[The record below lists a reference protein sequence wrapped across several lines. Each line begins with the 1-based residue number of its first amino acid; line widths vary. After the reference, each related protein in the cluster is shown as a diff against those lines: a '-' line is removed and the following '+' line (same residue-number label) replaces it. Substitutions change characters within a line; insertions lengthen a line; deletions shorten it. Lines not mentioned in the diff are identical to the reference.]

1 MQKDQ
6 YEDSSQSLAQSGTEL
21 QSHSSE
27 TQLQSHS
34 SDNSLASS
42 DTSMLNEQSIEA
54 SPVNQSTHTNEQTMN
69 TNNLSGTNQG
79 QGQDHGAEAHGQTA
93 HASVQDNQ
101 GGMYAQGNLPVQQG
115 QYVAQGQQAQQGQ
128 YVAQDQH
135 AQQGQPNQYSNTT
148 QHGMQWGM
156 SQQPQQPQQQQP
168 HQQQLQQ
175 LGAMEQ
181 FAPQQGQHST
191 MDQQPHQ
198 QGQQGNMGQYP
209 NHGNMAMSNGKYYAN
224 GASMNN
230 GYAQGNQGNGA
241 AMNNGYAQ
249 GNQGNGAAM
258 NNGYAQ
264 GNQANGAAMNNGYAQ
279 GNQGRGAT
287 HGADVSAGN
296 ANSKGLLALKSG
308 EWSSNLSMHILMIA
322 IISILLLIPT
332 LFFTYVLDD
341 RMDNQEYAVDSI
353 VEPWGYSQHFGDPN
367 ILLHMDVS
375 SLFKVEDDSDEKKIK
390 VEDKIIM
397 AIASKSDSQ
406 IDIDFE
412 KRYRGNYEATLYKTT
427 VVQEGYIDLARAIG
441 NVVSD
446 NSSRKVSLNAV
457 EFFVPVS
464 YSRAID
470 DIKSITLNGKAYM
483 VESIKHNSLNG
494 FGVTLLQ
501 DDIEE
506 ILAGS
511 NVSKVEHDLVKGS
524 KQSSSSIASNVPA
537 LKNTFDADAERVN
550 EDNTAVATVGRMS
563 KATDPGMVRYRVEY
577 VLRGSQKLLFRP
589 LGQSTT
595 TAFKGE
601 WSNPSY
607 TGSFLPSERT
617 SDEKTFSATYLQN
630 NIATALPL
638 VLDTEKLYLFSSDD
652 SYCLDFSNSITFYT
666 LIDRLTK
673 YVLLFISMCFVTV
686 LACEIVMSRM
696 VSLAQYVVIGV
707 ALIMF
712 YMVLLALSE
721 HTSFTFA
728 YICASLLMSVMISL
742 YLKAALNSK
751 RSALA
756 VCIMLLAM
764 YAVLFAIVHIE
775 AYALL
780 VGTILLIA
788 MLGIVMYITRRINV
802 KVNF

>member
-1 MQKDQ
+1 M
-6 YEDSSQSLAQSGTEL
+6 
-21 QSHSSE
+21 
-27 TQLQSHS
+27 
-34 SDNSLASS
+34 
-42 DTSMLNEQSIEA
+42 
-54 SPVNQSTHTNEQTMN
+54 
-69 TNNLSGTNQG
+69 
-79 QGQDHGAEAHGQTA
+79 
-93 HASVQDNQ
+93 
-101 GGMYAQGNLPVQQG
+101 
-115 QYVAQGQQAQQGQ
+115 
-128 YVAQDQH
+128 
-135 AQQGQPNQYSNTT
+135 
-148 QHGMQWGM
+148 
-156 SQQPQQPQQQQP
+156 
-168 HQQQLQQ
+168 
-175 LGAMEQ
+175 
-181 FAPQQGQHST
+181 
-191 MDQQPHQ
+191 
-198 QGQQGNMGQYP
+198 
-209 NHGNMAMSNGKYYAN
+209 
-224 GASMNN
+224 
-230 GYAQGNQGNGA
+230 
-241 AMNNGYAQ
+241 
-249 GNQGNGAAM
+249 
-258 NNGYAQ
+258 
-264 GNQANGAAMNNGYAQ
+264 
-279 GNQGRGAT
+279 
-287 HGADVSAGN
+287 
-296 ANSKGLLALKSG
+296 
-308 EWSSNLSMHILMIA
+308 
-322 IISILLLIPT
+322 
-332 LFFTYVLDD
+332 
-341 RMDNQEYAVDSI
+341 
-353 VEPWGYSQHFGDPN
+353 
-367 ILLHMDVS
+367 
-375 SLFKVEDDSDEKKIK
+375 K
-390 VEDKIIM
+390 VEDKIFM

-511 NVSKVEHDLVKGS
+511 NISKVEHDLVKGS

-537 LKNTFDADAERVN
+537 LKNTFDAYAERVN

-638 VLDTEKLYLFSSDD
+638 VLDTEKLYLFSNDD

>member
-6 YEDSSQSLAQSGTEL
+6 YEDSSQSQAQSGSEL
-21 QSHSSE
+21 QSHSLD

-42 DTSMLNEQSIEA
+42 DTSKLNEQSIEA
-54 SPVNQSTHTNEQTMN
+54 TPVNQSTHTIEQAMN

-79 QGQDHGAEAHGQTA
+79 QDQGAEAHGQTA

-101 GGMYAQGNLPVQQG
+101 GGMYAQVNPPVQQG

-135 AQQGQPNQYSNTT
+135 AQQGQPNQYSNTA
-148 QHGMQWGM
+148 QHGMQWGI
-156 SQQPQQPQQQQP
+156 SQQPQQPQTQQPQQQQP
-168 HQQQLQQ
+168 QQP
-175 LGAMEQ
+175 GAMGQ

-224 GASMNN
+224 GA
-230 GYAQGNQGNGA
+230 
-241 AMNNGYAQ
+241 
-249 GNQGNGAAM
+249 
-258 NNGYAQ
+258 
-264 GNQANGAAMNNGYAQ
+264 AMNNGYAQ
-279 GNQGRGAT
+279 GNQGRGAA
-287 HGADVSAGN
+287 HGADVSAGH

-322 IISILLLIPT
+322 VISILLLIPT

-390 VEDKIIM
+390 VEDKIFM

-511 NVSKVEHDLVKGS
+511 NISKVEHDLVKGS

-537 LKNTFDADAERVN
+537 LKNTFDADAERKS
-550 EDNTAVATVGRMS
+550 EDHTAVATVGRMS

>member
-6 YEDSSQSLAQSGTEL
+6 YEDSSQSQVQSGSEL
-21 QSHSSE
+21 QSHSSDPK
-27 TQLQSHS
+27 LQSHS
-34 SDNSLASS
+34 SDNSLAAS
-42 DTSMLNEQSIEA
+42 DTSKLNEQGIEA
-54 SPVNQSTHTNEQTMN
+54 SPVNQTTHTNEQTMN

-79 QGQDHGAEAHGQTA
+79 QGQVHGAEAHGQTA
-93 HASVQDNQ
+93 HASAQDNQ
-101 GGMYAQGNLPVQQG
+101 GGMYAQGNPPVQQG

-135 AQQGQPNQYSNTT
+135 AQQGQPNQYSNTA
-148 QHGMQWGM
+148 QQGVQWGM

-168 HQQQLQQ
+168 QQQQLQQ
-175 LGAMEQ
+175 PGAMGQ

-224 GASMNN
+224 GA
-230 GYAQGNQGNGA
+230 

-264 GNQANGAAMNNGYAQ
+264 GNQANGSAMNNGYAQ
-279 GNQGRGAT
+279 GNQGRGAA
-287 HGADVSAGN
+287 HGADVNAGH

-353 VEPWGYSQHFGDPN
+353 VDPWGYSQHFGDPN

-375 SLFKVEDDSDEKKIK
+375 SVFKVEDDSDEKKIK
-390 VEDKIIM
+390 VEDKIFM

-406 IDIDFE
+406 VNIDFE

-483 VESIKHNSLNG
+483 VESIMHNSLNG

-511 NVSKVEHDLVKGS
+511 NISKVEHDLVKGS
-524 KQSSSSIASNVPA
+524 KQSTSSIASNVPA

-764 YAVLFAIVHIE
+764 YSVLFAIVHIE

>member
-1 MQKDQ
+1 MQLVLQILCWHALTLKVHGGYMQKDQ
-6 YEDSSQSLAQSGTEL
+6 YEDSSQSQAQSGTER
-21 QSHSSE
+21 QSHSSD
-27 TQLQSHS
+27 TQPQSHS
-34 SDNSLASS
+34 SDNSFLASS
-42 DTSMLNEQSIEA
+42 DTSKLNEQSIEA

-69 TNNLSGTNQG
+69 TNNLSGTNK
-79 QGQDHGAEAHGQTA
+79 GQDQGAEAYGQTV
-93 HASVQDNQ
+93 HASAQDNQ
-101 GGMYAQGNLPVQQG
+101 GGMYAQGNPPVQQG

-128 YVAQDQH
+128 YVAQDQQ
-135 AQQGQPNQYSNTT
+135 AQQGQLNQYSNTA
-148 QHGMQWGM
+148 QQGVQWGM
-156 SQQPQQPQQQQP
+156 GQQPQQPQQQQ
-168 HQQQLQQ
+168 LQQ
-175 LGAMEQ
+175 PGAMGQ

-224 GASMNN
+224 GA
-230 GYAQGNQGNGA
+230 
-241 AMNNGYAQ
+241 AMNNGYAK
-249 GNQGNGAAM
+249 
-258 NNGYAQ
+258 

-279 GNQGRGAT
+279 GNQGRGAA
-287 HGADVSAGN
+287 HGADVSAGH

-390 VEDKIIM
+390 VEDKIFM

-511 NVSKVEHDLVKGS
+511 NISKVEHDLVKGS

-638 VLDTEKLYLFSSDD
+638 VLDTEKLYLFSTDD

>member
-1 MQKDQ
+1 
-6 YEDSSQSLAQSGTEL
+6 
-21 QSHSSE
+21 
-27 TQLQSHS
+27 
-34 SDNSLASS
+34 
-42 DTSMLNEQSIEA
+42 
-54 SPVNQSTHTNEQTMN
+54 MN
-69 TNNLSGTNQG
+69 TNNPSGTNQG
-79 QGQDHGAEAHGQTA
+79 QGQGAEAHGQTA
-93 HASVQDNQ
+93 HASVQDNK
-101 GGMYAQGNLPVQQG
+101 GGMYAQGNPPAQQG

-128 YVAQDQH
+128 
-135 AQQGQPNQYSNTT
+135 PNQYSNTA
-148 QHGMQWGM
+148 QQGMQWGM
-156 SQQPQQPQQQQP
+156 SQQPQQPQPQKPQQQQP
-168 HQQQLQQ
+168 QQQQLQQ
-175 LGAMEQ
+175 PGAMGQ
-181 FAPQQGQHST
+181 FAPQQGQHIT

-209 NHGNMAMSNGKYYAN
+209 NHGNMDMSNGKYYAN
-224 GASMNN
+224 GA
-230 GYAQGNQGNGA
+230 
-241 AMNNGYAQ
+241 AMNNGYAN
-249 GNQGNGAAM
+249 GNQAYGTAM

-279 GNQGRGAT
+279 GNQGRGAA

-375 SLFKVEDDSDEKKIK
+375 SVFKGEDESDEKKIK
-390 VEDKIIM
+390 VEDKIFM

-406 IDIDFE
+406 VDIDFE

-511 NVSKVEHDLVKGS
+511 NISKVEHDLVKGS
-524 KQSSSSIASNVPA
+524 KPSSSSIASNVPA

-638 VLDTEKLYLFSSDD
+638 VLDTEKLYLFSTDD

-775 AYALL
+775 VYALL

>member
-1 MQKDQ
+1 MQLVLQILCWHALTLNGHGGYMQKDQ
-6 YEDSSQSLAQSGTEL
+6 YEDSSQSQAQSGTER
-21 QSHSSE
+21 QSHSLD

-34 SDNSLASS
+34 SDNSLAAS
-42 DTSMLNEQSIEA
+42 DTSKLNEQGIEA

-79 QGQDHGAEAHGQTA
+79 QGQNQGFEAYGQTA
-93 HASVQDNQ
+93 HASAQDNQ
-101 GGMYAQGNLPVQQG
+101 GGMYAQGNPPVQQG

-128 YVAQDQH
+128 YVAQDQQ
-135 AQQGQPNQYSNTT
+135 AQQGQPNQYSNTA
-148 QHGMQWGM
+148 QQGVQWGM

-168 HQQQLQQ
+168 QQQQLQQ
-175 LGAMEQ
+175 PGAMGQ

-224 GASMNN
+224 GAAMNN
-230 GYAQGNQGNGA
+230 VYAQGNQGNQGNGA

-249 GNQGNGAAM
+249 GNQGRGAA
-258 NNGYAQ
+258 
-264 GNQANGAAMNNGYAQ
+264 
-279 GNQGRGAT
+279 
-287 HGADVSAGN
+287 HGADVRAGH

-375 SLFKVEDDSDEKKIK
+375 SVFKGEDDSDEKKIK
-390 VEDKIIM
+390 VEDKIFM

-406 IDIDFE
+406 VDIDFE

-511 NVSKVEHDLVKGS
+511 NISKVEHDLAKGS
-524 KQSSSSIASNVPA
+524 KPSSSSIASNVPA

-638 VLDTEKLYLFSSDD
+638 VLDTEKLYLFSTDD

>member
-1 MQKDQ
+1 
-6 YEDSSQSLAQSGTEL
+6 
-21 QSHSSE
+21 
-27 TQLQSHS
+27 
-34 SDNSLASS
+34 
-42 DTSMLNEQSIEA
+42 
-54 SPVNQSTHTNEQTMN
+54 
-69 TNNLSGTNQG
+69 
-79 QGQDHGAEAHGQTA
+79 
-93 HASVQDNQ
+93 
-101 GGMYAQGNLPVQQG
+101 
-115 QYVAQGQQAQQGQ
+115 
-128 YVAQDQH
+128 
-135 AQQGQPNQYSNTT
+135 
-148 QHGMQWGM
+148 
-156 SQQPQQPQQQQP
+156 
-168 HQQQLQQ
+168 
-175 LGAMEQ
+175 
-181 FAPQQGQHST
+181 

>member
-1 MQKDQ
+1 
-6 YEDSSQSLAQSGTEL
+6 
-21 QSHSSE
+21 
-27 TQLQSHS
+27 
-34 SDNSLASS
+34 
-42 DTSMLNEQSIEA
+42 
-54 SPVNQSTHTNEQTMN
+54 MN
-69 TNNLSGTNQG
+69 TNNLSGTNK
-79 QGQDHGAEAHGQTA
+79 GQDQGAEAYGQTV
-93 HASVQDNQ
+93 HASAQDNQ
-101 GGMYAQGNLPVQQG
+101 GGMYAQGNPPVQQG

-128 YVAQDQH
+128 YVAQDQQ
-135 AQQGQPNQYSNTT
+135 AQQGQLNQYSNTA
-148 QHGMQWGM
+148 QQGVQWGM
-156 SQQPQQPQQQQP
+156 GQQPQQPQQQQP

-175 LGAMEQ
+175 PGAMGQ

-224 GASMNN
+224 GA
-230 GYAQGNQGNGA
+230 
-241 AMNNGYAQ
+241 AMNNGYAK
-249 GNQGNGAAM
+249 
-258 NNGYAQ
+258 

-279 GNQGRGAT
+279 GNQGRGAA
-287 HGADVSAGN
+287 HGADVSAGH

-390 VEDKIIM
+390 VEDKIFM

-511 NVSKVEHDLVKGS
+511 NISKVEHDLVKGS

-638 VLDTEKLYLFSSDD
+638 VLDTEKLYLFSTDD

>member
-1 MQKDQ
+1 MQKDH
-6 YEDSSQSLAQSGTEL
+6 EELSQS
-21 QSHSSE
+21 QSHAE
-27 TQLQSHS
+27 TNSQSVS
-34 SDNSLASS
+34 SDYSYGSQDGN
-42 DTSMLNEQSIEA
+42 N
-54 SPVNQSTHTNEQTMN
+54 VNQQGHDATKAEAMSHTYQPAISQNDQHTKPDLSANFAAMTNHSAMN
-69 TNNLSGTNQG
+69 TQNNQNPQGAQAQPHPQGPQATAYPYQAHQG
-79 QGQDHGAEAHGQTA
+79 QQG
-93 HASVQDNQ
+93 SVNQ
-101 GGMYAQGNLPVQQG
+101 Y
-115 QYVAQGQQAQQGQ
+115 QAQQGSMNQ
-128 YVAQDQH
+128 YQGQQGSMNQYQ
-135 AQQGQPNQYSNTT
+135 AQQGSMN
-148 QHGMQWGM
+148 
-156 SQQPQQPQQQQP
+156 QQP
-168 HQQQLQQ
+168 HQ
-175 LGAMEQ
+175 
-181 FAPQQGQHST
+181 PSQQGT
-191 MDQQPHQ
+191 
-198 QGQQGNMGQYP
+198 MGQYP
-209 NHGNMAMSNGKYYAN
+209 NQGNMGMASDKYYAN
-224 GASMNN
+224 G
-230 GYAQGNQGNGA
+230 G
-241 AMNNGYAQ
+241 AMNNGYA
-249 GNQGNGAAM
+249 A
-258 NNGYAQ
+258 
-264 GNQANGAAMNNGYAQ
+264 
-279 GNQGRGAT
+279 
-287 HGADVSAGN
+287 SAGN
-296 ANSKGLLALKSG
+296 AESKGLIARKSS
-308 EWSSNLSMHILMIA
+308 EWSSNLSIHILLVA
-322 IISILLLIPT
+322 VISILLLIPT

-375 SLFKVEDDSDEKKIK
+375 SLFKGEDDSDEKKFK
-390 VEDKIIM
+390 VEDKIFM
-397 AIASKSDSQ
+397 AIASKGDSQ

-470 DIKSITLNGKAYM
+470 DIKSITLNGKSYM
-483 VESIKHNSLNG
+483 VESIKHNGLNG

-506 ILAGS
+506 ILDGS
-511 NVSKVEHDLVKGS
+511 NISKVEHNLVKGS
-524 KQSSSSIASNVPA
+524 KPSSSSIASNIPA

-550 EDNTAVATVGRMS
+550 EDNTAVATVGRIT

-638 VLDTEKLYLFSSDD
+638 VLDTDKLDLFSNEN

-666 LIDRLTK
+666 LIERLTK
-673 YVLLFISMCFVTV
+673 YVLLFISMSFVTV

>member
-6 YEDSSQSLAQSGTEL
+6 NEDSSQSQAQSGTER
-21 QSHSSE
+21 QSHSLD

-42 DTSMLNEQSIEA
+42 DTSKLNEQSIEA
-54 SPVNQSTHTNEQTMN
+54 TPVNQSTHTNEQAMN

-93 HASVQDNQ
+93 HASAHDNQ
-101 GGMYAQGNLPVQQG
+101 GGMYAQGNPPVQQG

-128 YVAQDQH
+128 YVTQDQH
-135 AQQGQPNQYSNTT
+135 AQQGQPNQYSNTA

-168 HQQQLQQ
+168 QQQQLQQ
-175 LGAMEQ
+175 PGAMGQ

-224 GASMNN
+224 GA
-230 GYAQGNQGNGA
+230 
-241 AMNNGYAQ
+241 AMNNGYDK
-249 GNQGNGAAM
+249 GNQANGAAM

-279 GNQGRGAT
+279 GNQGRGAA
-287 HGADVSAGN
+287 HGADVSAGH

-375 SLFKVEDDSDEKKIK
+375 SLFKGEDDSDEKKIK
-390 VEDKIIM
+390 VEDKIFM

-406 IDIDFE
+406 VDIDFE

-511 NVSKVEHDLVKGS
+511 NISKVEHDLVKGS

-537 LKNTFDADAERVN
+537 LKNTFDADAERKS

>member
-6 YEDSSQSLAQSGTEL
+6 YEDSSQSQAQSGTER
-21 QSHSSE
+21 QSHSSD

-34 SDNSLASS
+34 SDNSFLASS
-42 DTSMLNEQSIEA
+42 DTSKLNEQSIEA

-69 TNNLSGTNQG
+69 TNNLSGTNK
-79 QGQDHGAEAHGQTA
+79 GQDQGAEAYGQTV
-93 HASVQDNQ
+93 HASAQDNQ
-101 GGMYAQGNLPVQQG
+101 GGMYAHGNPPVQQGQYVAQDQHAQQG

-128 YVAQDQH
+128 YVAQDQQ
-135 AQQGQPNQYSNTT
+135 AQQGQLNQYSNTA
-148 QHGMQWGM
+148 QQGVQWGM
-156 SQQPQQPQQQQP
+156 GQQPQQPQQQQP

-175 LGAMEQ
+175 PGAMGQ

-224 GASMNN
+224 GA
-230 GYAQGNQGNGA
+230 
-241 AMNNGYAQ
+241 AMNNGYAK
-249 GNQGNGAAM
+249 
-258 NNGYAQ
+258 

-279 GNQGRGAT
+279 GNQGRGAA
-287 HGADVSAGN
+287 HGADVSAGH

-390 VEDKIIM
+390 VEDKIFM

-511 NVSKVEHDLVKGS
+511 NISKVEHDLVKGS

-638 VLDTEKLYLFSSDD
+638 VLDTEKLYLFSTDD

>member
-1 MQKDQ
+1 
-6 YEDSSQSLAQSGTEL
+6 
-21 QSHSSE
+21 
-27 TQLQSHS
+27 
-34 SDNSLASS
+34 
-42 DTSMLNEQSIEA
+42 
-54 SPVNQSTHTNEQTMN
+54 
-69 TNNLSGTNQG
+69 
-79 QGQDHGAEAHGQTA
+79 
-93 HASVQDNQ
+93 
-101 GGMYAQGNLPVQQG
+101 
-115 QYVAQGQQAQQGQ
+115 
-128 YVAQDQH
+128 
-135 AQQGQPNQYSNTT
+135 
-148 QHGMQWGM
+148 
-156 SQQPQQPQQQQP
+156 
-168 HQQQLQQ
+168 
-175 LGAMEQ
+175 
-181 FAPQQGQHST
+181 
-191 MDQQPHQ
+191 MDQQSHQ

-209 NHGNMAMSNGKYYAN
+209 NNGNMAMSNGKYYTN
-224 GASMNN
+224 GAAMNN

-264 GNQANGAAMNNGYAQ
+264 GNQGNGAAMNNGYAQ
-279 GNQGRGAT
+279 GNQGRGAA
-287 HGADVSAGN
+287 HGADVSAGH

-322 IISILLLIPT
+322 VISILLLIPT

-341 RMDNQEYAVDSI
+341 RMYNQEYAVESI

-390 VEDKIIM
+390 VEDKIFM

-511 NVSKVEHDLVKGS
+511 NISKVEHDLVKGS

-589 LGQSTT
+589 LGQSTN

-638 VLDTEKLYLFSSDD
+638 VLDTEKLYLFSNDD
-652 SYCLDFSNSITFYT
+652 SYCLDFSNSVTFYT

>member
-1 MQKDQ
+1 
-6 YEDSSQSLAQSGTEL
+6 
-21 QSHSSE
+21 
-27 TQLQSHS
+27 
-34 SDNSLASS
+34 
-42 DTSMLNEQSIEA
+42 
-54 SPVNQSTHTNEQTMN
+54 MN

-79 QGQDHGAEAHGQTA
+79 QDQDHGAEAHGQTA
-93 HASVQDNQ
+93 HASAQDNQ
-101 GGMYAQGNLPVQQG
+101 GGMYAQGNPPVQQG
-115 QYVAQGQQAQQGQ
+115 QYVAQGQHAQQGQ

-135 AQQGQPNQYSNTT
+135 AQQGQLNQYSNTA
-148 QHGMQWGM
+148 QQGLQWGM
-156 SQQPQQPQQQQP
+156 GQQTQQPQQQQP

-175 LGAMEQ
+175 PGAMGQ

-249 GNQGNGAAM
+249 GNQ
-258 NNGYAQ
+258 
-264 GNQANGAAMNNGYAQ
+264 ANGAAMNNGYAQ
-279 GNQGRGAT
+279 GNQGRGAA
-287 HGADVSAGN
+287 HGADVSAGH

-375 SLFKVEDDSDEKKIK
+375 SLFKGEDESDEKKIK
-390 VEDKIIM
+390 VEDKIFM

-470 DIKSITLNGKAYM
+470 DIKSITLNGKDYM

-511 NVSKVEHDLVKGS
+511 NISKVEHDLAKGS
-524 KQSSSSIASNVPA
+524 KPSSSSIASNVPA

-638 VLDTEKLYLFSSDD
+638 VLDTDKLYLFSSDD

>member
-6 YEDSSQSLAQSGTEL
+6 YEDSSQSLAQSGSEL
-21 QSHSSE
+21 QSHSSD
-27 TQLQSHS
+27 TQLQLHS

-42 DTSMLNEQSIEA
+42 DTSKLNEQSIEA

-69 TNNLSGTNQG
+69 TNNLSGTNQD

-128 YVAQDQH
+128 L
-135 AQQGQPNQYSNTT
+135 NQYSNTA
-148 QHGMQWGM
+148 QQGVQWGM
-156 SQQPQQPQQQQP
+156 GQQPQQPQQQQP
-168 HQQQLQQ
+168 QQQQLQQ
-175 LGAMEQ
+175 PGAMGQ

-224 GASMNN
+224 GAAMNN
-230 GYAQGNQGNGA
+230 GYAQGKQGNGA

-264 GNQANGAAMNNGYAQ
+264 GNQ
-279 GNQGRGAT
+279 GRGAA
-287 HGADVSAGN
+287 HGADVSAGH
-296 ANSKGLLALKSG
+296 ANSKGLLALKRG

-390 VEDKIIM
+390 VDDKIFM

-511 NVSKVEHDLVKGS
+511 NISKVEHDLVKGS

-537 LKNTFDADAERVN
+537 LKNTFDADAERKN

-638 VLDTEKLYLFSSDD
+638 VLDTERLYLFSTDD

>member
-6 YEDSSQSLAQSGTEL
+6 YEDSSQSQAQSGTER
-21 QSHSSE
+21 QSHSSD
-27 TQLQSHS
+27 TQPQSHS
-34 SDNSLASS
+34 SDNSFLASS
-42 DTSMLNEQSIEA
+42 DTSKLNEQSIEA

-79 QGQDHGAEAHGQTA
+79 QGQNQGSEAYGQTA
-93 HASVQDNQ
+93 HASGQDNQ
-101 GGMYAQGNLPVQQG
+101 GGMYAHGNPPVQQG

-128 YVAQDQH
+128 YVAQDQQ
-135 AQQGQPNQYSNTT
+135 AQQGQLNQYSNTA
-148 QHGMQWGM
+148 QQGVQWGM
-156 SQQPQQPQQQQP
+156 GQQPQQPQQQQT

-175 LGAMEQ
+175 PVAMGQ

-224 GASMNN
+224 GAAMNI
-230 GYAQGNQGNGA
+230 GYAK
-241 AMNNGYAQ
+241 
-249 GNQGNGAAM
+249 
-258 NNGYAQ
+258 

-279 GNQGRGAT
+279 GNQGRGAA
-287 HGADVSAGN
+287 HGADVSAGH

-375 SLFKVEDDSDEKKIK
+375 SLFKVEDESDEKKIK
-390 VEDKIIM
+390 VEDKIFM

-406 IDIDFE
+406 VDIDFE

-470 DIKSITLNGKAYM
+470 DIKSITLNGKDYM

-511 NVSKVEHDLVKGS
+511 NISKVEHDLVKGS

>member
-1 MQKDQ
+1 
-6 YEDSSQSLAQSGTEL
+6 
-21 QSHSSE
+21 
-27 TQLQSHS
+27 
-34 SDNSLASS
+34 
-42 DTSMLNEQSIEA
+42 
-54 SPVNQSTHTNEQTMN
+54 MN

-79 QGQDHGAEAHGQTA
+79 QGQDQGAKAYGQTA
-93 HASVQDNQ
+93 HASGQDYQ
-101 GGMYAQGNLPVQQG
+101 GGMYAHGNPPAQQG

-128 YVAQDQH
+128 L
-135 AQQGQPNQYSNTT
+135 NQYSNTA
-148 QHGMQWGM
+148 QQGMQWGM
-156 SQQPQQPQQQQP
+156 SQHPQQLQQQQP
-168 HQQQLQQ
+168 HQEQLQQ
-175 LGAMEQ
+175 PGAMGQ
-181 FAPQQGQHST
+181 FAPQQGQNST

-224 GASMNN
+224 GAAMSN

-249 GNQGNGAAM
+249 GNQGRGAA
-258 NNGYAQ
+258 
-264 GNQANGAAMNNGYAQ
+264 
-279 GNQGRGAT
+279 
-287 HGADVSAGN
+287 HEADVSANN

-375 SLFKVEDDSDEKKIK
+375 SLFKVKGEDDSDEKKIK
-390 VEDKIIM
+390 VEEKIFM

-406 IDIDFE
+406 VDIDFE

-446 NSSRKVSLNAV
+446 NSSRNVSLNAV

-511 NVSKVEHDLVKGS
+511 NISKVEHDLVKGS
-524 KQSSSSIASNVPA
+524 KQSSSSIAYNVPA

>member
-6 YEDSSQSLAQSGTEL
+6 YEDSSQSQAQSGSEL
-21 QSHSSE
+21 QSHSLD
-27 TQLQSHS
+27 TQPQSHS
-34 SDNSLASS
+34 SDNSLAAS
-42 DTSMLNEQSIEA
+42 DTIKLNEQGIEA
-54 SPVNQSTHTNEQTMN
+54 SPVDQSTHTNEQTMN

-93 HASVQDNQ
+93 HASAQDNQ
-101 GGMYAQGNLPVQQG
+101 GGMYAQGNPPVQQG

-128 YVAQDQH
+128 YVAQDHQ
-135 AQQGQPNQYSNTT
+135 AQQGQLNQYSNTA
-148 QHGMQWGM
+148 QQGVQWGM

-175 LGAMEQ
+175 PGAMGQ

-209 NHGNMAMSNGKYYAN
+209 NHCNMAMSNGKYYAN
-224 GASMNN
+224 GA
-230 GYAQGNQGNGA
+230 
-241 AMNNGYAQ
+241 AMNNGYAK
-249 GNQGNGAAM
+249 
-258 NNGYAQ
+258 

-279 GNQGRGAT
+279 GNQGRGAA
-287 HGADVSAGN
+287 HGADVSAGH

-375 SLFKVEDDSDEKKIK
+375 SLFKVEDDSEEKKIK
-390 VEDKIIM
+390 VEDKIFM

-406 IDIDFE
+406 VDIDFE

-511 NVSKVEHDLVKGS
+511 NISKVEHDLVKGS

-589 LGQSTT
+589 LSQSTT

-638 VLDTEKLYLFSSDD
+638 VLDTEKLYLFSTDD

>member
-6 YEDSSQSLAQSGTEL
+6 YEDSSQSQAQSGTER
-21 QSHSSE
+21 QSHSSD
-27 TQLQSHS
+27 TQPQSHS
-34 SDNSLASS
+34 SDNSFLASS
-42 DTSMLNEQSIEA
+42 DTSKLNEQSIEA

-69 TNNLSGTNQG
+69 TNNLSGTNK
-79 QGQDHGAEAHGQTA
+79 GQDQGAEAYGQTV
-93 HASVQDNQ
+93 HASAQDNQ
-101 GGMYAQGNLPVQQG
+101 GGMYAQGNPPVQQG

-128 YVAQDQH
+128 YVAQDQQ
-135 AQQGQPNQYSNTT
+135 AQQGQPNQYSNTA
-148 QHGMQWGM
+148 QQGMQWGM

-175 LGAMEQ
+175 PGAMGQ

-209 NHGNMAMSNGKYYAN
+209 NHGNIAMSNGKYYAN

-241 AMNNGYAQ
+241 AINNGYP
-249 GNQGNGAAM
+249 
-258 NNGYAQ
+258 Q

-279 GNQGRGAT
+279 GNQGRGAA
-287 HGADVSAGN
+287 HGADVSAGH

-322 IISILLLIPT
+322 VISILLLIPT

-390 VEDKIIM
+390 VEDKIFM

-406 IDIDFE
+406 VDIDFE

-511 NVSKVEHDLVKGS
+511 NISKVEHDLVKGS

>member
-6 YEDSSQSLAQSGTEL
+6 YEDSSQSQAQSGTER
-21 QSHSSE
+21 QSHSSD
-27 TQLQSHS
+27 TQPQSHS
-34 SDNSLASS
+34 SDNSFLASS
-42 DTSMLNEQSIEA
+42 DTSKLNEQSIEA

-69 TNNLSGTNQG
+69 TNNLSGTNK
-79 QGQDHGAEAHGQTA
+79 GQDQGAEAYGQTV
-93 HASVQDNQ
+93 HASAQDNQ
-101 GGMYAQGNLPVQQG
+101 GGMYAQGNPPVQQG

-128 YVAQDQH
+128 YVAQDQQ
-135 AQQGQPNQYSNTT
+135 AQQGQLNQYSNTA
-148 QHGMQWGM
+148 QQGVQWGM
-156 SQQPQQPQQQQP
+156 GQQPQQPQQQQP

-175 LGAMEQ
+175 PGAMGQ

-224 GASMNN
+224 GA
-230 GYAQGNQGNGA
+230 
-241 AMNNGYAQ
+241 AMNNGYAK
-249 GNQGNGAAM
+249 
-258 NNGYAQ
+258 

-279 GNQGRGAT
+279 GNQGRGAA
-287 HGADVSAGN
+287 HGADVSAGH

-375 SLFKVEDDSDEKKIK
+375 SVFKGEDESDEKKIK
-390 VEDKIIM
+390 VEDKIFM

-511 NVSKVEHDLVKGS
+511 NISKVEHDLVKGS

-638 VLDTEKLYLFSSDD
+638 VLDTEKLYGTF
-652 SYCLDFSNSITFYT
+652 YYSNS
-666 LIDRLTK
+666 K
-673 YVLLFISMCFVTV
+673 SSKQVL
-686 LACEIVMSRM
+686 RM
-696 VSLAQYVVIGV
+696 A
-707 ALIMF
+707 
-712 YMVLLALSE
+712 
-721 HTSFTFA
+721 
-728 YICASLLMSVMISL
+728 
-742 YLKAALNSK
+742 
-751 RSALA
+751 R
-756 VCIMLLAM
+756 
-764 YAVLFAIVHIE
+764 
-775 AYALL
+775 
-780 VGTILLIA
+780 
-788 MLGIVMYITRRINV
+788 
-802 KVNF
+802 

>member
-6 YEDSSQSLAQSGTEL
+6 YEDSSQSQAQSGTER
-21 QSHSSE
+21 QSHSSD
-27 TQLQSHS
+27 TQPQSHS
-34 SDNSLASS
+34 SDNSFLASS
-42 DTSMLNEQSIEA
+42 DTSKLNEQSIEA
-54 SPVNQSTHTNEQTMN
+54 TPVNQSTHTNEQAMN

-93 HASVQDNQ
+93 HASAQDNQ
-101 GGMYAQGNLPVQQG
+101 GGMYAQGNPPVQQG

-128 YVAQDQH
+128 YVAQDQQ
-135 AQQGQPNQYSNTT
+135 AQQGQPNQYSNTA
-148 QHGMQWGM
+148 QQGVQWGM
-156 SQQPQQPQQQQP
+156 GQQPQQPQQQQP

-175 LGAMEQ
+175 PGAMGQ

-224 GASMNN
+224 GAAMNN

-249 GNQGNGAAM
+249 GNQGRGAA
-258 NNGYAQ
+258 
-264 GNQANGAAMNNGYAQ
+264 
-279 GNQGRGAT
+279 
-287 HGADVSAGN
+287 HGADVSAGH

-341 RMDNQEYAVDSI
+341 RMGNQEYAVDSI

-390 VEDKIIM
+390 VEDKIFM

-511 NVSKVEHDLVKGS
+511 NISKVEHDLVKGS

-638 VLDTEKLYLFSSDD
+638 VLDTEKLYLFSTDD

>member
-6 YEDSSQSLAQSGTEL
+6 YEDSSQSQAQSGTER
-21 QSHSSE
+21 QSHSSD
-27 TQLQSHS
+27 TQPQSHS
-34 SDNSLASS
+34 SDNSFLASS
-42 DTSMLNEQSIEA
+42 DTSKLNEQSIEA

-79 QGQDHGAEAHGQTA
+79 QGQNQGSEAYGQTA
-93 HASVQDNQ
+93 HASGQDNQ
-101 GGMYAQGNLPVQQG
+101 GGMYAHGNPPVQQGQYVAQDQHAQQG

-128 YVAQDQH
+128 L
-135 AQQGQPNQYSNTT
+135 NQYSNTA

-175 LGAMEQ
+175 PGAMGQ

-224 GASMNN
+224 GA
-230 GYAQGNQGNGA
+230 
-241 AMNNGYAQ
+241 AMNNGYAK
-249 GNQGNGAAM
+249 
-258 NNGYAQ
+258 

-279 GNQGRGAT
+279 GNQGRGAA
-287 HGADVSAGN
+287 HGADVSAGH

-375 SLFKVEDDSDEKKIK
+375 SVFKGEDESDEKKIK
-390 VEDKIIM
+390 VEDKIFM

-406 IDIDFE
+406 VDIDFE

-511 NVSKVEHDLVKGS
+511 IISKVEHDLVKGS

-638 VLDTEKLYLFSSDD
+638 VLDTEKLYLFSTDD

>member
-1 MQKDQ
+1 
-6 YEDSSQSLAQSGTEL
+6 
-21 QSHSSE
+21 
-27 TQLQSHS
+27 
-34 SDNSLASS
+34 
-42 DTSMLNEQSIEA
+42 
-54 SPVNQSTHTNEQTMN
+54 MN

-79 QGQDHGAEAHGQTA
+79 QGQDQGAEAHGQTA

-101 GGMYAQGNLPVQQG
+101 GGMYAQVNPPVQQG

-135 AQQGQPNQYSNTT
+135 AQQGQPNQYSNTA

-156 SQQPQQPQQQQP
+156 GQQPQQPQQQQP
-168 HQQQLQQ
+168 HQQQPQQ
-175 LGAMEQ
+175 PGAMGQ

-224 GASMNN
+224 GA
-230 GYAQGNQGNGA
+230 

-258 NNGYAQ
+258 NNGYAH
-264 GNQANGAAMNNGYAQ
+264 GNQGNGAAMNNGYAQ
-279 GNQGRGAT
+279 GNQGRGAA
-287 HGADVSAGN
+287 HGADVSAGH

-375 SLFKVEDDSDEKKIK
+375 SVFKGEDESDEKKIK
-390 VEDKIIM
+390 VEDKIFM

-511 NVSKVEHDLVKGS
+511 NISKVEHDLVKGS

>member
-6 YEDSSQSLAQSGTEL
+6 YEDSSQSLAQSGSEL
-21 QSHSSE
+21 QSHSSD
-27 TQLQSHS
+27 TQPQSHS
-34 SDNSLASS
+34 SDNSFLASS
-42 DTSMLNEQSIEA
+42 DTSKLNEQSIEA
-54 SPVNQSTHTNEQTMN
+54 SPVNQSTHINEQTMN

-79 QGQDHGAEAHGQTA
+79 QGQKQGSEAYGQTA

-101 GGMYAQGNLPVQQG
+101 GGMYAHGNPPVQQG

-128 YVAQDQH
+128 YVAQDQQ
-135 AQQGQPNQYSNTT
+135 AQQGQPNQYSNTA
-148 QHGMQWGM
+148 QQGMQWGM

-175 LGAMEQ
+175 PGAMGQ

-198 QGQQGNMGQYP
+198 QGQQGNMGQYT

-224 GASMNN
+224 GA
-230 GYAQGNQGNGA
+230 
-241 AMNNGYAQ
+241 
-249 GNQGNGAAM
+249 AM

-264 GNQANGAAMNNGYAQ
+264 GNQANGSAMNNGYAQ
-279 GNQGRGAT
+279 GNQGRGAA
-287 HGADVSAGN
+287 HGADVNAGH

-375 SLFKVEDDSDEKKIK
+375 SVFKVEDDSDEKKIK
-390 VEDKIIM
+390 VEDKIFM

-406 IDIDFE
+406 VNIDFE

-483 VESIKHNSLNG
+483 VESIMHNSLNG

-511 NVSKVEHDLVKGS
+511 NISKVEHDLVKGS
-524 KQSSSSIASNVPA
+524 KQSTSSIASNVPA

>member
-6 YEDSSQSLAQSGTEL
+6 YEDSSQSQAQSGTER
-21 QSHSSE
+21 QSHSSD

-34 SDNSLASS
+34 SDNSFLASS

-54 SPVNQSTHTNEQTMN
+54 SPVNQSTHTNEQAMN

-79 QGQDHGAEAHGQTA
+79 QGQDHGAEAHSQTA
-93 HASVQDNQ
+93 HASAQDNQ
-101 GGMYAQGNLPVQQG
+101 GGMYAQGNPQVQQG

-128 YVAQDQH
+128 YVAQDQQV
-135 AQQGQPNQYSNTT
+135 QQGQLNQYSNTA
-148 QHGMQWGM
+148 QQGMQWGM
-156 SQQPQQPQQQQP
+156 SQQPQQPQPQQP
-168 HQQQLQQ
+168 QQQQLQQ
-175 LGAMEQ
+175 PGAMGQ

-224 GASMNN
+224 GAAMNNGYAKGNQANGTAMNN

-249 GNQGNGAAM
+249 GNQGRGAA
-258 NNGYAQ
+258 
-264 GNQANGAAMNNGYAQ
+264 
-279 GNQGRGAT
+279 
-287 HGADVSAGN
+287 HGADVSAGH

-375 SLFKVEDDSDEKKIK
+375 SLFKIEDDSDEKKIK
-390 VEDKIIM
+390 VEDKIFM

-511 NVSKVEHDLVKGS
+511 NISKVEHDLVKGS